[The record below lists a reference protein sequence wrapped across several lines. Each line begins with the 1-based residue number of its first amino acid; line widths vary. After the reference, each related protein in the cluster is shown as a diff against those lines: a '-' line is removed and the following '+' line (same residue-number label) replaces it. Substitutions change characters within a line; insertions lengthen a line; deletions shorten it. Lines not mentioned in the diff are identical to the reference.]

1 MDINSTYQSNKQYRK
16 IHDEGIKSYL
26 QQIAFSVFLWNIVS
40 RTLIQHFSLKDYK
53 VQYIQDEEI
62 KFMLNTLQSTNQ
74 IKTDSVFLWKVVSR
88 TLIQHFSLK
97 IIRYNIYKVKK

>member
-53 VQYIQDEEI
+53 V
-62 KFMLNTLQSTNQ
+62 
-74 IKTDSVFLWKVVSR
+74 
-88 TLIQHFSLK
+88 
-97 IIRYNIYKVKK
+97 